1 LEKIWECNFLFIP
14 GDKTDRAKDALF
26 AKGLATMLENALK
39 TNTGSAED
47 LEVIKNTTEEAD
59 KDMNGGIEK

>member
-1 LEKIWECNFLFIP
+1 
-14 GDKTDRAKDALF
+14 
-26 AKGLATMLENALK
+26 MLENALK